1 MTNEEIRA
9 QAVSLLQ
16 RAKLQLWDGE
26 GRREKGKNKYIC
38 DALVDASRYYGPV
51 IRTFCGYVRT
61 CVTLSIS
68 GHYSYSMLLEVQCP
82 GHGYTSE
89 FIQSLRLYHI
99 DVLCDQITAGDYDG
113 VLVEGWEVAEDYH
126 G

>member
-1 MTNEEIRA
+1 MTDEEIRA

-16 RAKLQLWDGE
+16 SSKANVWDGK
-26 GRREKGKNKYIC
+26 EKKRTSPYIC
-38 DALVDASRYYGPV
+38 DALVEASRYYGPV
-51 IRTFCGYVRT
+51 TRTFCGYVRT

-68 GHYSYSMLLEVQCP
+68 GCYSYSTLLEVQCP
-82 GHGYTSE
+82 GHGYIPE

-113 VLVEGWEVAEDYH
+113 VLVAGWEAAEDYH